1 MVGMNDRVIDA
12 PAART
17 VFRADPLAAAV
28 VPLLFALIG
37 GGIAWLTEGRVFA
50 QWVCAGI
57 AVFAIIDQVQLRL
70 RPPLEIDGD
79 QVTVR
84 SRGGGTMRVDGTSI
98 GAVEVRSHGIFGRGV
113 AVTPGLDARRGATPE
128 TFIGPLRDP
137 AGAWHALDLLRR
149 TGGQ

>member
-1 MVGMNDRVIDA
+1 MNDRVIDA
-12 PAART
+12 PPARM
-17 VFRADPLAAAV
+17 VFRADPLAAAI

-37 GGIAWLTEGRVFA
+37 GGIVWLTEGRVYA
-50 QWVCAGI
+50 QWVCVGI
-57 AVFAIIDQVQLRL
+57 AVFAVIDQIQLGL

-84 SRGGGTMRVDGTSI
+84 PRRGGATRLAGKAI

-113 AVTPGLDARRGATPE
+113 VMIPGLDGPQGATPE

-137 AGAWHALDLLRR
+137 AGAWHALDRLRR
-149 TGGQ
+149 TGGQR